1 MAFIFLFLFFKFL
14 NNVAGDMNIKT
25 CKQTYTMGESHC
37 MFNVL
42 TIGTLYISFAH
53 TQGIFTKDFL
63 LVFFARIKA
72 KLLLAEKKTR
82 QGSNHLLHVSF

>member
-1 MAFIFLFLFFKFL
+1 
-14 NNVAGDMNIKT
+14 MNIKT
-25 CKQTYTMGESHC
+25 CKQSYTMGESHC

-82 QGSNHLLHVSF
+82 QGSNHLLHVSFFKNYII